1 MRLIRHD
8 LFILL
13 LRRRHLVAARSFAR
27 RGAWQDAKISYRKLL
42 DSSNA
47 SPAVW
52 LQYGHACKE
61 SGDVEG
67 AAEAY
72 RRCALLAPHDSEPH
86 RHLAHLHKGRGQRSE
101 AIDAFLRAFAAEPSD
116 TALHAELLS
125 LGLTPREISVFST
138 ISAWELGSLTS
149 WERSHLP
156 PRLVSDLVEAL
167 SLPVVR
173 LLARK
178 RRWVLVQRAY
188 RALLAVSPQR
198 FRLSIQLGHA
208 LKEVGA
214 VGEAEQA
221 YHRAITFAPWY
232 ADAYLHLGHIAKSCG
247 DMGLARYRYA
257 QAWRLDPST
266 NGLSVEVQHIGLPT
280 HEQSQIF
287 RKIWA
292 GDLSD
297 DTSIH
302 ERFRAIVPGKL
313 HASPPASLSLRGKSI
328 WYRFSQSVR

>member
-13 LRRRHLVAARSFAR
+13 FKGRKLAVARASAR
-27 RGAWQDAKISYRKLL
+27 RGAWQEAKVSYRHLL
-42 DSSNA
+42 DSSDG

-61 SGDVEG
+61 SGDVGG
-67 AAEAY
+67 AVEAY
-72 RRCALLAPHDSEPH
+72 RRCALLAPHYSESH
-86 RHLAHLHKGRGQRSE
+86 RHLAHLYKGQGQSNE
-101 AIDAFLRAFAAEPSD
+101 AINAFLRAFAAEPSD
-116 TALHAELLS
+116 TELHAELLS

-138 ISAWELGSLTS
+138 ISAWELGSFTS
-149 WERSHLP
+149 WERSRLP
-156 PRLVSDLVEAL
+156 PRLVSDLAEAFL
-167 SLPVVR
+167 LPFVR
-173 LLARK
+173 LLARR
-178 RRWVLVQRAY
+178 RRWVLVQRSY

-208 LKEVGA
+208 FKEVGSL
-214 VGEAEQA
+214 GEAEQA
-221 YHRAITFAPWY
+221 YYRAITVAPWC
-232 ADAYLHLGHIAKSCG
+232 ADAYLHLGHIAKMLG

-266 NGLSVEVQHIGLPT
+266 KGLSVEIGYIGLPM

-287 RKIWA
+287 RKIWS

-297 DTSIH
+297 DTSVQD
-302 ERFRAIVPGKL
+302 RFYASAPSKRL
-313 HASPPASLSLRGKSI
+313 ASPPTRLSLRGKSI
-328 WYRFSQSVR
+328 WYLFSQSVR